1 MMLFHAMDPASTPR
15 RYFLGENR
23 LSAPSCEQA
32 AHGPSCMSDARR
44 QRCPEHF
51 GIEAPLA

>member
-1 MMLFHAMDPASTPR
+1 MLFHAMDPASTPR